1 MAKHHEAFQALG
13 PIDWD
18 SIPADGLAD
27 FLPETLAGAQT
38 IIDSIPVP
46 APVKA
51 AASSAHRRARSQ
63 TDPPAPSAALNSSLS
78 ARHSG
83 ASLQQAQ
90 DLMKEWKEVKVNAR
104 DNPLSINV
112 YKLAAKDGRG
122 AWFAR
127 RSVHDGLT
135 FEKWKLGLEREFLE
149 SMKVQTGP
157 GAGSIRGIGA
167 DKRVEHH
174 VAEAAGRAEGKPRSQ
189 NHNTYAGYSSN
200 TIQCTSFRHSSLAR
214 RPPET
219 SSHCC

>member
-1 MAKHHEAFQALG
+1 MGKHHEPLQSLS

-18 SIPADGLAD
+18 AAAAGGLAD
-27 FLPETLAGAQT
+27 VLSGALAGAQT
-38 IIDSIPVP
+38 VIDSIPVP
-46 APVKA
+46 ASLQA
-51 AASSAHRRARSQ
+51 AASSSSSSHRRARSH
-63 TDPPAPSAALNSSLS
+63 TDPPTPTAAAVNRSLS
-78 ARHSG
+78 NRQSG
-83 ASLQQAQ
+83 AALQQAQ
-90 DLMKEWKEVKVNAR
+90 DLMKEWKDVKVNAR

-149 SMKVQTGP
+149 SMKVQSGP

-174 VAEAAGRAEGKPRSQ
+174 DLEGVGKAEGE
-189 NHNTYAGYSSN
+189 
-200 TIQCTSFRHSSLAR
+200 
-214 RPPET
+214 RPPFPFYFV
-219 SSHCC
+219 SRALPMY